1 MYCNTAKYY
10 STFADIIYIL
20 HLMTSRI
27 LHFTQDSSHYFTSI
41 DLDELLQRHTR
52 CCDTACGRRGG
63 RDVCCFAALCFYDT
77 PPVRH
82 VADVIDM

>member
-1 MYCNTAKYY
+1 MYCNTVKYY

-20 HLMTSRI
+20 HLMTSCI

-41 DLDELLQRHTR
+41 DLDAAAVSF
-52 CCDTACGRRGG
+52 C
-63 RDVCCFAALCFYDT
+63 CCFAALCFYDT
-77 PPVRH
+77 PPVTH